1 MTLTSADI
9 KKIDELYRSLDR
21 LHAERAAHQGC
32 DAGARRRRKPAKDKR
47 RENVA
52 SSLRGFTPEAQKEIR
67 EVIARDLRRRAAKI
81 VEALHKYGCEAKL
94 TEE

>member
-21 LHAERAAHQGC
+21 LHAQRQQIKEATIEHMTGQI
-32 DAGARRRRKPAKDKR
+32 RKGTSGI
-47 RENVA
+47 ENVYFA
-52 SSLRGFTPEAQKEIR
+52 EFSSEAKKEIHAL
-67 EVIARDLRRRAAKI
+67 VARDLRRRAAKI
-81 VEALHKYGCEAKL
+81 VEALHKFGCEAKL

>member
-9 KKIDELYRSLDR
+9 KKIDELYRKLDYLHTDRTNIKDAILDR
-21 LHAERAAHQGC
+21 VYGE
-32 DAGARRRRKPAKDKR
+32 ARKGTSGVEQRTFG
-47 RENVA
+47 
-52 SSLRGFTPEAQKEIR
+52 GFTPEAQQEIR

-81 VEALHKYGCEAKL
+81 VETLHKYGCEAKL

>member
-9 KKIDELYRSLDR
+9 VKIQELYASLDR
-21 LHAERAAHQGC
+21 LHAQRADIKDAALERIDGITHKGTSGVQ
-32 DAGARRRRKPAKDKR
+32 KR
-47 RENVA
+47 EFT
-52 SSLRGFTPEAQKEIR
+52 GFTPEAQKEIR

-81 VEALHKYGCEAKL
+81 VDALHKYGCEAKL